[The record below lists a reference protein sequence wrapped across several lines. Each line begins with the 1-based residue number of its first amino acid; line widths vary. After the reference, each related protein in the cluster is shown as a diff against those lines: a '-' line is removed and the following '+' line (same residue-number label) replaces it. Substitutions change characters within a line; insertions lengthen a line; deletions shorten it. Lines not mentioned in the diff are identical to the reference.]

1 MEMTGRERTLVRLLV
16 GAALACGALTS
27 ASIPVPLDRHGV
39 AALPAIALGQVGLY
53 RLEVTLLV
61 FYSGLLLI
69 TPAVSGLIRGRLPTE
84 ISTRGAS
91 FADEADHSAGTTRA
105 TVNELAQTSSVL
117 AEGLIQANLEINE
130 LKRALRDSKQPEV
143 NSKR

>member
-1 MEMTGRERTLVRLLV
+1 MGMTGRERTLVRLLV
-16 GAALACGALTS
+16 GAALTCGAFTS
-27 ASIPVPLDRHGV
+27 ALIPVPLDRHGAV
-39 AALPAIALGQVGLY
+39 ALPAIALGQAGLY

-69 TPAVSGLIRGRLPTE
+69 TPAVSGLIRGRLPIE
-84 ISTRGAS
+84 ISTRGAR
-91 FADEADHSAGTTRA
+91 FAEEADHSAGITHTTA
-105 TVNELAQTSSVL
+105 KEFEQTSSVL
-117 AEGLIQANLEINE
+117 AEGLIQAKLEINE